1 MNNYEV
7 IGGCY
12 SPRLNTFLDL
22 YYFSHRSKPYSVTA
36 TIPDKTTW
44 ESFPHHVHFPTQQ
57 KYFRNDAFAE
67 RKSLPQFNVA
77 SYKHPGIRLPFE
89 YITTLLSG
97 EGGEGRTGTAT
108 IFRKMLS
115 KYTIFSTVL
124 SKIVYK
130 VIRVFSQE
138 YLQGQNKN
146 MLIKSTLQKLFWA
159 QSFTPDHLLIEKQD
173 LIYVF
178 CSTLFKTVRFRNIRT
193 TRATCS
199 CSSRMEGSENVK
211 SNLSFSE
218 ESEQDLYDG
227 SLRRLSLI
235 HIWRCRRRG

>member
-1 MNNYEV
+1 M
-7 IGGCY
+7 
-12 SPRLNTFLDL
+12 STFLCNKTISETTPL
-22 YYFSHRSKPYSVTA
+22 RKAENPFS
-36 TIPDKTTW
+36 
-44 ESFPHHVHFPTQQ
+44 
-57 KYFRNDAFAE
+57 
-67 RKSLPQFNVA
+67 QFNVA
-77 SYKHPGIRLPFE
+77 SYKRPGIRLSFK
-89 YITTLLSG
+89 YTTTLLSG
-97 EGGEGRTGTAT
+97 IGGERRTGTAT
-108 IFRKMLS
+108 MFRKMLS

-159 QSFTPDHLLIEKQD
+159 QSFTPDHLLIEKHD

-178 CSTLFKTVRFRNIRT
+178 CSTLFKTVRFRNSRT
-193 TRATCS
+193 TRANCYIFS
-199 CSSRMEGSENVK
+199 CSSGMEGSENVK

-227 SLRRLSLI
+227 SLRRKGVRSVYL
-235 HIWRCRRRG
+235 GT